1 MNQEQSRRVHFD
13 LAAAAMASCLLL
25 GLAAPAAQAAEI
37 WKCKVGDKVHY
48 SDQPC
53 PVHGDPLPARQLQ
66 PNVVAPVKPVP
77 AEAGASAA
85 GEEAPFRPGNVCP
98 SDAEIRAMETRLS
111 SISYEREEK
120 DFLGDEV
127 RRARQCR
134 KGQGRY
140 TAEDWDI
147 SRQAQSAQSSLTG
160 AADARR
166 RAEAMHSAADA
177 NEGERIARQR
187 QSEEEG
193 RRRHQLRRER
203 PERPLGHVQAPAPAP
218 TPAPISAPVPPSPPT
233 PPASAPTRWR

>member
-1 MNQEQSRRVHFD
+1 MNQKQSGRAHFD
-13 LAAAAMASCLLL
+13 LAAAALASCLLL
-25 GLAAPAAQAAEI
+25 GLAAPAAQAEV

-66 PNVVAPVKPVP
+66 PNVVAPVKLAP
-77 AEAGASAA
+77 AEPGASAA
-85 GEEAPFRPGNVCP
+85 GVEAPFRPGNVCP

-147 SRQAQSAQSSLTG
+147 SRQAQSAQSNLSG

-203 PERPLGHVQAPAPAP
+203 PERPLGHVQAPAP
-218 TPAPISAPVPPSPPT
+218 TPAAVPPSPPT